1 MMNDEIAHNILK
13 ALLLL
18 TRRIDD
24 MNLILNNISESLAS
38 IASHKQEET
47 N

>member
-1 MMNDEIAHNILK
+1 MNDEIAQNIVK

-18 TRRIDD
+18 SKRIDD
-24 MNLILNNISESLAS
+24 INLNLKNISQSLEG
-38 IASHKQEET
+38 IASLKQEET

>member
-1 MMNDEIAHNILK
+1 MNDEIAQNIVK

-18 TRRIDD
+18 SKRIDD
-24 MNLILNNISESLAS
+24 INLNLNNISQSLKS
-38 IASHKQEET
+38 IASLKQEET

>member
-1 MMNDEIAHNILK
+1 MNDEIAQNIVK

-18 TRRIDD
+18 SKRIDD
-24 MNLILNNISESLAS
+24 INLNLNNISKSLES
-38 IASHKQEET
+38 IASLKQEET

>member
-1 MMNDEIAHNILK
+1 MNDEIAQNILR

-18 TRRIDD
+18 TKRLDD
-24 MNLILNNISESLAS
+24 ITLNLNNISESLAS
-38 IASHKQEET
+38 IASLKQEET

>member
-1 MMNDEIAHNILK
+1 MNDEIAQNILK

-18 TRRIDD
+18 TTKVTD
-24 MNLILNNISESLAS
+24 MNLILNNINHSLAS

>member
-1 MMNDEIAHNILK
+1 MNDEIAQNIVK

-18 TRRIDD
+18 SKRIDD
-24 MNLILNNISESLAS
+24 INLNLNNISESLES
-38 IASHKQEET
+38 IASLKQEET

>member
-1 MMNDEIAHNILK
+1 MNDEIAQNIVK

-18 TRRIDD
+18 SKRIDD
-24 MNLILNNISESLAS
+24 INLNLNNISESLDS
-38 IASHKQEET
+38 IASLKQEET